1 MTASN
6 GLEPEAPEAVLFDL
20 DDTLYP
26 ERQFV
31 DGGFRAVGSLLAAE
45 LGLDGAA
52 IHDRLWELHAA
63 RGRHAAHGRGRLFDA
78 LLAEHG
84 VADEDL
90 VRACLVV
97 YRTHAPALSA
107 LPGVERLLER
117 LATGGA
123 GLGLVSDGIASVQW
137 RKLAALPG
145 IADWLDVVIM
155 TDELG
160 DGHAKPA
167 PTAFRVGCRLLEVEP
182 AAAVY
187 VANDPR
193 KDFRGA
199 REAGLRTVRFGAM
212 PDEGAGMDRSFADAD
227 DADIAADSI
236 EALAR
241 ILGVD
246 GPARPDH
253 EVTIP

>member
-1 MTASN
+1 MSASN
-6 GLEPEAPEAVLFDL
+6 GHEPAAPEAVLFDL

-45 LGLDGAA
+45 LGIDGAA
-52 IHDRLWELHAA
+52 VHDRLWDLHAS
-63 RGRHAAHGRGRLFDA
+63 HGRGRLFDA

-90 VRACLVV
+90 VRACLIV
-97 YRTHAPALSA
+97 YRTHAPALTA
-107 LPGVERLLER
+107 VPGVERLLER
-117 LATGGA
+117 LATRGA

-145 IADWLDVVIM
+145 VADWLDVVIM

-182 AAAVY
+182 GAAVY

-199 REAGLRTVRFGAM
+199 REAGLRTVRFGAL

-227 DADIAADSI
+227 DADIAANSI

-253 EVTIP
+253 EVTIS